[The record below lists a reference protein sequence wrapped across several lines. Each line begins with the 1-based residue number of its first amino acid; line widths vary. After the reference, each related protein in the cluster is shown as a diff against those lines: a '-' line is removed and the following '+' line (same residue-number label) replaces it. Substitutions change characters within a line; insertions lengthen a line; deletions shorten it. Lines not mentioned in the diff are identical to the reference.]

1 MIRLK
6 LIILFLFISGFG
18 FGQNKSIDSIKVLI
32 HAKSAN
38 QNLKKK
44 HTDFENLIKA
54 FTAASRFDS
63 AFKYLEIWNKNYDNW
78 PIEEKEKLRFYH
90 LKKAELLG
98 NIEQQSKALE
108 QYLMLYEK
116 IKGLDNDIDYL
127 FQEIGN
133 SYFALNMPDLALSF
147 YRKAEELL
155 LKKNDNVNLA
165 VINNNIAL
173 YYYNKNNY
181 DTALVYFNKSR
192 VLRKKVNPFLEGHSM
207 TYIGNCYVKKEQYD
221 SALHYFKAVELIFN
235 NPSFESSKDAED
247 LKDLPV
253 AVQIRLY
260 RVFYNLNQK
269 DSAIYRIKKAII
281 LSQKLN
287 LPSMEILTL
296 SLLGNTLCKEGK
308 FDEGLPYLFKALEL
322 TKKFNNYKSQAEI
335 YLSLMSH
342 FKSKNDNLQ
351 SYKYGMLHYKLLD
364 SLNSGRFN
372 EQLLKVNNSI
382 NAFENLKVIEEKEEQ
397 IKIEHER
404 TELQSRINKYLIA
417 LSILLALIIF
427 GTIALS
433 LKLKNKNKLINDIL
447 LRLQTSNNT
456 KEKLLSI
463 ISHDL
468 RTPFNHII
476 GYSNLL
482 LSEINGGEISEIKK
496 NAQQINQSSKEAFL
510 LLDNLLHWAAWQKE
524 ELKLEIKKIDLDAL
538 INENIFLV
546 KTKAISFNI
555 DIQKLITEHYIF
567 SDYNMLN
574 VIIRNLL
581 SNALKYAPQ
590 GSKIY
595 IQSYKENNFCCI
607 SVQDEGKGI
616 PPHILK
622 ELTSNE
628 TKNNILLK
636 GNGLGISLVKEF
648 ASKINAELKIE
659 NNSNVGAKFTLKI
672 PYHNENERV
681 EEFSKIQEE
690 FITHLPVEKTEKI
703 KAFAKELSQ
712 YEIFETS
719 ELRLILHKYN
729 SANKTDW
736 ELAITQAIFNS
747 DETNFKKLIREVLE
761 NSN

>member
-1 MIRLK
+1 MRLK
-6 LIILFLFISGFG
+6 LVILFLFFSNYS
-18 FGQNKSIDSIKVLI
+18 FGQNKTIDSLKVI
-32 HAKSAN
+32 INSESSNK
-38 QNLKKK
+38 NLKKK
-44 HTDFENLIKA
+44 HADFENLIKA
-54 FTAASRFDS
+54 LTAASRFDS

-78 PIEEKEKLRFYH
+78 PIEEKEKLRFYY
-90 LKKAELLG
+90 LRKADLLS

-108 QYLMLYEK
+108 QYLILYEK
-116 IKGLDNDIDYL
+116 VKHLDKDLDYL

-133 SYFALNMPDLALSF
+133 AYFSLNMPDLALSF

-155 LKKNDNVNLA
+155 LKKDDNINLA

-192 VLRKKVNPFLEGHSM
+192 VLRKKVNAYLEGHSM
-207 TYIGNCYVKKEQYD
+207 TYIGNCFVKKEQYD
-221 SALHYFKAVELIFN
+221 SALFYFKAVETIFN
-235 NPSFESSKDAED
+235 NPAFETEKDVGD
-247 LKDLPV
+247 LRDLPV

-269 DSAIYRIKKAII
+269 DSAIYRIKKAIL
-281 LSQKLN
+281 LSQKLKI
-287 LPSMEILTL
+287 PSMEILSL

-308 FDEGLPYLFKALEL
+308 FDEGLAYLFKALEL
-322 TKKFNNYKSQAEI
+322 TKKFKNYKSQVEI
-335 YLSLMSH
+335 YFSLMSH
-342 FKSKNDNLQ
+342 FKNKKDDLE

-382 NAFENLKVIEEKEEQ
+382 NAFENLKVIEEKEAE

-482 LSEINGGEISEIKK
+482 LSEINGGKASEIKK

-524 ELKLEIKKIDLDAL
+524 DLKLEIEKIDLDAL

-555 DIQKLITEHYIF
+555 DIQKSVTENYVF

-595 IQSYKENNFCCI
+595 INTFKESGFCCI
-607 SVQDEGKGI
+607 SVQDEGSGI

-622 ELTSNE
+622 ELTDSE
-628 TKNNILLK
+628 TKNNIILK

-648 ASKINAELKIE
+648 ARKINAELKIE
-659 NNSNVGAKFTLKI
+659 NNANIGAKFTLKMPVRNQSEKGMESVEKLDTLHTSI
-672 PYHNENERV
+672 SNER
-681 EEFSKIQEE
+681 S
-690 FITHLPVEKTEKI
+690 EKQ
-703 KAFAKELSQ
+703 KAFARELAQ

-719 ELRLILHKYN
+719 ELRLILQKN
-729 SANKTDW
+729 ESFDKTDW

-747 DETNFKKLIREVLE
+747 DEVNFKKLIKEALE
-761 NSN
+761 N